1 MAFDMRH
8 TAAKTGRAAV
18 KTTKHVGKTAAKVT
32 KKAVLLPSKTLK
44 KGIKLVQQAAAGEG
58 GRDTGGEEGEK
69 AGDKARRKKGAM
81 EDSVPVSD
89 SSMRAL
95 EATCNVLRKEASN
108 HLQMLRKL
116 CQQIPAISALGPTE
130 KTLRDNLLMAAKDWA
145 MRLSGELKALTR
157 EGENASLPLD
167 PTVLA
172 SAAAEGLTR
181 FYEQLHDTG
190 RQCFFLPQLVNLR
203 PSLSPCI
210 QKAKKNMQAVLQE
223 ALQQQHE
230 CKCKVSGIRPGRLP
244 ARVMHDL
251 LTRIEGAPPREVF
264 AVEPGLPRAK
274 MARKV
279 LDRLTE
285 DLEAAAEQV
294 KVAGQALGQRPARE
308 LELVARADA
317 ALEPLHSFLKGVQE
331 GRR

>member
-1 MAFDMRH
+1 M
-8 TAAKTGRAAV
+8 
-18 KTTKHVGKTAAKVT
+18 
-32 KKAVLLPSKTLK
+32 
-44 KGIKLVQQAAAGEG
+44 VQQAAVGEG
-58 GRDTGGEEGEK
+58 GRDRGEEVEEGGGK
-69 AGDKARRKKGAM
+69 SRRKKGSK
-81 EDSVPVSD
+81 EDTVPVSD

-108 HLQMLRKL
+108 HLQLLHKL
-116 CQQIPAISALGPTE
+116 CQQIPAISALGLTE

-157 EGENASLPLD
+157 EGEKASLPLD

-172 SAAAEGLTR
+172 SAVAEGLSR
-181 FYEQLHDTG
+181 FYEQLHHVG
-190 RQCFFLPQLVNLR
+190 RQLFFLPQLVNLR

-210 QKAKKNMQAVLQE
+210 QKSKKNVQAVLQE

-251 LTRIEGAPPREVF
+251 LTNIEGAPPREVF

-279 LDRLTE
+279 LDRLAE
-285 DLEAAAEQV
+285 DLGAAAEQV